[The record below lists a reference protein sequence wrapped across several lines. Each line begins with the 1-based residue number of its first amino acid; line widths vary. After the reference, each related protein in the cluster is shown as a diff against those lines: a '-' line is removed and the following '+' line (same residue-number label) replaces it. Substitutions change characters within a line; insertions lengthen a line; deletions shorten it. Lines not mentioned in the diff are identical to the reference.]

1 MLISEKVN
9 QSINQ
14 QIGNELGAS
23 HQYIAMANYFSDE
36 GLLGL
41 SKFFYHQ
48 ADEEREH
55 ALKFNKF
62 LLDSGGR
69 SEIPLVKA
77 PQSRFESPLE
87 ALQLALDWENEVT
100 RQINEIYGLANHEND
115 FVTQNFLN
123 WFLAEQLEEVS
134 TMDTLVKVAKRA
146 GSSLLFL
153 EEFVARHGNALR
165 EAGAPGPSD
174 S

>member
-1 MLISEKVN
+1 MLISAKVN
-9 QSINQ
+9 ESISQ

-23 HQYIAMANYFSDE
+23 HQYIAIANYFSDE

-41 SKFFYHQ
+41 SKFFYKQ

-69 SEIPLVKA
+69 SEIPAVQA
-77 PQSRFESPLE
+77 PKSRFESPLE
-87 ALQLALDWENEVT
+87 ALQLSLDWENEVT
-100 RQINEIYGLANHEND
+100 RQINEIYALAAREND

-123 WFLAEQLEEVS
+123 WFLTEQLEEVS
-134 TMDTLVKVAKRA
+134 SMDTLVKVAKRA
-146 GSSLLFL
+146 GSNLLFL
-153 EEFVARHGNALR
+153 EEFVARHGDALR
-165 EAGAPGPSD
+165 EEGAPGPGEA
-174 S
+174 